1 MRPLE
6 LSKHPA
12 DVTAPAT
19 TLAETDWKERAE
31 RARVIAATE
40 RIVDNM
46 VRVRGCEWRKFVG
59 RVAEDV
65 RVSDG
70 AT

>member
-1 MRPLE
+1 M
-6 LSKHPA
+6 KHPA
-12 DVTAPAT
+12 SVTGPAT
-19 TLAETDWKERAE
+19 IADTVWTERAE

-46 VRVRGCEWRKFVG
+46 MRVRGCEWRKFVG

>member
-1 MRPLE
+1 
-6 LSKHPA
+6 
-12 DVTAPAT
+12 
-19 TLAETDWKERAE
+19 
-31 RARVIAATE
+31 
-40 RIVDNM
+40 
-46 VRVRGCEWRKFVG
+46 VRVCVSGELRRTKMVG

>member
-1 MRPLE
+1 VRPLE

-19 TLAETDWKERAE
+19 TLAETVWKERAE
-31 RARVIAATE
+31 RARVKAAAE
-40 RIVDNM
+40 RIVDSIVLDEKRKGESKRDWC
-46 VRVRGCEWRKFVG
+46 VRM
-59 RVAEDV
+59 
-65 RVSDG
+65 SSG